1 MKTTAVRMY
10 GAMDARMEEFEL
22 PEIREDEILVKV
34 VSDSICM
41 STYKTLVLGQKHRR
55 IYHDISKRPV
65 IIGHE
70 FAGDIIQVGAKHQDR
85 FRPGM
90 RYAIQPALNY
100 NGSIASPGYSYEYLG
115 GACTY
120 CVLTPEVMIQDCL
133 LVYEGEGYFQASLA
147 EPVGCIVGAFH
158 ASYHTKTGSYVHE
171 MGTKQDG
178 AMALLGAAGPMGLG
192 AIDYALHGG
201 RSPRL
206 LVVTD
211 INEKRLERARQLF
224 SVEDAEAQGTRLVFV
239 NTSDQE
245 SDEIA
250 ASLKEYNDGN
260 GFDDVFVF
268 APVTSVIETG
278 AKMLGKDG
286 CLNFFAGPTDT
297 QLSAWIN
304 MYDVHYNGTHF
315 VGTSGGNTEDMRE
328 ALALCAEKKINPA
341 VMITHIGGLDSCA
354 EATKNLPQL
363 PGGKKLIY
371 THIQMPL
378 TAIEDFAALGETDER
393 FARLARICNAN
404 NGLWS
409 AEAEA
414 YLLEAWA

>member
-22 PEIREDEILVKV
+22 PEIGEDEILVKV

-41 STYKTLVLGQKHRR
+41 STYKALVLGQEHRR
-55 IYHDISKRPV
+55 VMHDISKRPV

-70 FAGDIIQVGAKHQDR
+70 FAGDIVQVGKKHQDR
-85 FRPGM
+85 FAPGM
-90 RYAIQPALNY
+90 RFAIQPALNY
-100 NGSIASPGYSYEYLG
+100 QGSIASPGYSYEFLG

-120 CVLTPEVMIQDCL
+120 CILTPEVMIQDCL
-133 LVYEGEGYFQASLA
+133 LSYEGEGYYQASLA
-147 EPVGCIVGAFH
+147 EPVSCIIGAFH

-171 MGTKQDG
+171 MGTKQG
-178 AMALLGAAGPMGLG
+178 GVMALLGAAGPMGLG
-192 AIDYALHGG
+192 SIDYALHGG
-201 RSPRL
+201 RAPRL

-211 INEKRLERARQLF
+211 INEERLKRARQLF
-224 SVEDAEAQGTRLVFV
+224 PVEEAAAQGTKLIYV
-239 NTSDQE
+239 NTCGQDPTA
-245 SDEIA
+245 IA
-250 ASLKEYNDGN
+250 AMLKQLNDDDGY
-260 GFDDVFVF
+260 DDVFVF
-268 APVTSVIETG
+268 APVSSVIETG
-278 AKMLGKDG
+278 AKMLGQDG

-297 QLSAWIN
+297 QLSAWVN

-328 ALALCAEKKINPA
+328 ALVLCAEKKLNPA
-341 VMITHIGGLDSCA
+341 VMITHIGGLDACA
-354 EATKNLPQL
+354 EATKHLPQI

-371 THIQMPL
+371 THISMPL
-378 TAIEDFAALGETDER
+378 TAITDFANLGERDER
-393 FARLARICNAN
+393 YARLARICEAH

-409 AEAEA
+409 ADAES

>member
-1 MKTTAVRMY
+1 MY

-201 RSPRL
+201 RPPRL

-211 INEKRLERARQLF
+211 INEERLVRARQLF